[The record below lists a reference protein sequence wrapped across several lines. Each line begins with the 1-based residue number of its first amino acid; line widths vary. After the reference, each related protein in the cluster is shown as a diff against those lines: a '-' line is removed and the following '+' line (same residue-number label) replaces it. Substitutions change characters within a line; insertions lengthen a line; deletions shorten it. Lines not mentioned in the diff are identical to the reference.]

1 MKTIQKVGIFV
12 IRNNPGHAA
21 ELLLFTHVDYP
32 DAPIQIPGGTIEAGE
47 DPYAAAQ
54 RELKEE
60 SGLSGLPL
68 IRYLGISET
77 ISSADT
83 KTVLQRH
90 YYLLDGTGIGDHWIH
105 IVDGGEEDTGLR
117 FEYRWHNIPL
127 EFRLANDL
135 GYFLN
140 SAAIPELFYSRTSA

>member
-1 MKTIQKVGIFV
+1 MKIIQKVGTFV
-12 IRNNPGHAA
+12 IRDNPGYAA
-21 ELLLFTHVDYP
+21 ELLLFTHLDYP

-47 DPYAAAQ
+47 DTYAAAQ

-68 IRYLGISET
+68 IRYLGISEA
-77 ISSADT
+77 ISSVET

-90 YYLLDGTGIGDHWIH
+90 CYLLDGTGTGDHWIH

-117 FEYRWHNIPL
+117 FEYRWHRISM
-127 EFRLANDL
+127 EFKLANDL

-140 SAAIPELFYSRTSA
+140 SAAIPELFYSRTSS

>member
-1 MKTIQKVGIFV
+1 MNVIQKVGIFV
-12 IRNNPGHAA
+12 IRNSSARRA

-54 RELKEE
+54 RELAEE

-68 IRYLGISET
+68 IRHLGVSEAVAPIDAKT
-77 ISSADT
+77 I
-83 KTVLQRH
+83 LQRH
-90 YYLLDGTGIGDHWIH
+90 CYLFDGSGIADHWIH
-105 IVDGGEEDTGLR
+105 TVDGGEEDTGLR
-117 FEYRWHNIPL
+117 FEYRWHAIPL
-127 EFRLANDL
+127 EFRLVNDL

-140 SAAIPELFYSRTSA
+140 SVAIPELYKDVS